1 MLLLFGILIVAF
13 SILAGFLVSGGQVA
27 VLLQWAELLII
38 GGAAIGS
45 LLVSTPPAVL
55 KKLARAI
62 FDSGRPRRYGRQDY
76 LELLKTFYEIF
87 LVAQK
92 DGLAALEDHVEDP
105 WRSDVLSKN
114 HRFIE
119 DESARTFFCD
129 TLKVMLSGRVTPHEL
144 ESLMDTEIETC
155 EAESR
160 PLVGTLSRIADS
172 LPGLG
177 IVAAVLGI
185 IVTMSSIDQGA
196 EYVGRHVAAALVGTF
211 LGVLLC
217 YGFVGPLAT
226 NVEHTMESK
235 IRYLLTIKACIAAWS
250 KGHSPIL
257 AVEMARRTIS
267 SESRP
272 SFMELEKHVR
282 RRAA

>member
-1 MLLLFGILIVAF
+1 
-13 SILAGFLVSGGQVA
+13 
-27 VLLQWAELLII
+27 
-38 GGAAIGS
+38 
-45 LLVSTPPAVL
+45 
-55 KKLARAI
+55 
-62 FDSGRPRRYGRQDY
+62 
-76 LELLKTFYEIF
+76 
-87 LVAQK
+87 
-92 DGLAALEDHVEDP
+92 LAALEDHVEDP
-105 WRSDVLSKN
+105 QRSDILSKN
-114 HRFIE
+114 TRFIE
-119 DESARTFFCD
+119 DENARTFFCD
-129 TLKVMLSGRVTPHEL
+129 TLKVMLSGRVTPIEL

-155 EAESR
+155 ETESR
-160 PLVGTLSRIADS
+160 PVVAMLTKTADS

-226 NVEHTMESK
+226 NVEHRIESK
-235 IRYLLTIKACIAAWS
+235 IRYLVTIKACIAAWS
-250 KGHSPIL
+250 RGHSPIL

-267 SESRP
+267 SECRP
-272 SFMELEKHVR
+272 SFLELEKHVR